1 MKIAS
6 KYLANAR
13 HQTSVRPGF
22 IGEMTRPNT
31 NAGVSRQKLARR
43 LAPRCAVAG
52 IEIALMKRRGE
63 IIDVR
68 AE

>member
-1 MKIAS
+1 MLRSAIIYQEAQRQITES
-6 KYLANAR
+6 ICPDGQVAVVPYTEQTLNLAN
-13 HQTSVRPGF
+13 
-22 IGEMTRPNT
+22 
-31 NAGVSRQKLARR
+31 R

-68 AE
+68 VE